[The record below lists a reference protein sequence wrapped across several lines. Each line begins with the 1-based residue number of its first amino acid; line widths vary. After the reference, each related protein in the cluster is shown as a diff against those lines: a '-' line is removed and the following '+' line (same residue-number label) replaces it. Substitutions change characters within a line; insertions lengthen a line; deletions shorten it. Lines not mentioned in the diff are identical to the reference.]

1 LRKKNYGTVTLRV
14 KEYDRFLLKE
24 LAKNSKVTQLEK
36 FEEILQFYIDN
47 TKEEVK

>member
-1 LRKKNYGTVTLRV
+1 LRKVDYETSCPRIKKSDHFVLR
-14 KEYDRFLLKE
+14 E

-47 TKEEVK
+47 TKEEK